1 MKFQNFIH
9 YQLIDKWNIQIE
21 VLQVLQLV
29 ATILFFQL
37 FHWGLRRLIIQ
48 QKKFHHIDST
58 QAKVLKSYFRHI
70 LQFFTLLICL
80 NILGV
85 PIKSWLE
92 FNLINLYNIKITAFH
107 ILGIFVI
114 IAAARFLLWTFKKLI
129 IQQERAK
136 KIDVGKGFAFYKISK
151 YIMIVI
157 TVALILE
164 TIGIKITIL
173 LAGSAALLVGL
184 GLGIQQIF
192 NDVISGVFLL
202 FEGTVSVHDII
213 EINGLVGEVK
223 HIDIR
228 TSKIV
233 SRDNIM
239 IIVPNSKLIS
249 DNVINWTLN
258 KEDTRFKIKVG
269 VAYGSDTEMVRNVL
283 LVIADN
289 HPDITN
295 VHKPIVR
302 FDDFGS
308 SSLNFTLLFWS
319 KRMFDVEELKSDL
332 RFEIDKRFRE
342 GNISIPFPQRDLHI
356 KSTNTVFPVQPPNQ

>member
-1 MKFQNFIH
+1 MQFQNFIH

-21 VLQVLQLV
+21 ILQVLKLV
-29 ATILFFQL
+29 IAIIFFQL
-37 FHWGLRRLIIQ
+37 LFWGLKSLLSQ
-48 QKKFHHIDST
+48 QKKFHHIDET
-58 QAKVLKSYFRHI
+58 QAKVLKTYFRHI
-70 LQFFTLLICL
+70 LIFLTLLISL

-85 PIKSWLE
+85 PIKSLLE
-92 FNLINLYNIKITAFH
+92 FNLVNIYNIKFTGFD

-114 IAAARFLLWTFKKLI
+114 IAISRFLLWTFKKLI
-129 IQQERAK
+129 IQQERSK

-151 YIMIVI
+151 YIMVVI
-157 TVALILE
+157 TIALILE

-202 FEGTVSVHDII
+202 FEGTVAVRDII
-213 EINGLVGEVK
+213 EINGLIGEVK

-258 KEDTRFKIKVG
+258 KEDTRFQIEVG
-269 VAYGSDTEMVRNVL
+269 VAYGSDTEKVRDIL
-283 LVIADN
+283 ISIATN
-289 HPDITN
+289 HPDITDIY
-295 VHKPIVR
+295 KPHVR
-302 FDDFGS
+302 FENFGN
-308 SSLNFTLLFWS
+308 SSLDFTLLFWS

-332 RFEIDKRFRE
+332 RFEIDKCFRKE
-342 GNISIPFPQRDLHI
+342 NITIPFPQRDLHI
-356 KSTNTVFPVQPPNQ
+356 KSTNSIQPDNY